1 MLRLLLDYINEIG
14 LICLDEIRLLHL
26 EKYKAALIK
35 LVKPKTAKNQ
45 LTTIASMFNHA
56 VELDHIDTNPA
67 RNKKLMRFSLIQ
79 KNKVRFLS
87 ENEIKIVLNA
97 VKNKLFYECVLCG
110 LYTGLRRSELIN
122 LAFDDIDYKGKLIYV
137 RNRDEFQAKS
147 RKERVLPVHKK
158 LCIFLKVDVN
168 MKH

>member
-1 MLRLLLDYINEIG
+1 MLLDYINEIG

-110 LYTGLRRSELIN
+110 EGAEIN
-122 LAFDDIDYKGKLIYV
+122 SPLCAEINPLPPDFESQQYYGIDI
-137 RNRDEFQAKS
+137 
-147 RKERVLPVHKK
+147 
-158 LCIFLKVDVN
+158 
-168 MKH
+168 